1 MKVDLSEFVFKP
13 NFKPVYKRV
22 ESTQENEVY
31 NAQIKKPFISQVDT
45 KGSLALNMD
54 SKRFKEAAA
63 DSLFRRMLQDESD
76 LLKEEDGQVT
86 VPADKAYLITIPGT
100 ATEDSIKADG
110 ISMYLEAS
118 EMSTIEAL
126 AFSYTVEKFD
136 TEAIEIQLNF
146 NSPGSVSA
154 TTDKE

>member
-1 MKVDLSEFVFKP
+1 MTATSTASTLVPVDTVIVDLSEYVFKP

-22 ESTQENEVY
+22 ESTEEDEDF

-54 SKRFKEAAA
+54 SKRYKEATA
-63 DSLFRRMLQDESD
+63 DALLRRMLRDESE

-86 VPADKAYLITIPGT
+86 VPADKATLITIPGK

-126 AFSYTVEKFD
+126 EFTYTV
-136 TEAIEIQLNF
+136 
-146 NSPGSVSA
+146 
-154 TTDKE
+154 

>member
-13 NFKPVYKRV
+13 NFKPVYERV
-22 ESTQENEVY
+22 ESTQDNEAY

-45 KGSLALNMD
+45 KGSFALNMD
-54 SKRFKEAAA
+54 SKRFKEAPA
-63 DSLFRRMLQDESD
+63 DSLFRRMLQNESD

-86 VPADKAYLITIPGT
+86 VPADKAYLIPVPGF

-118 EMSTIEAL
+118 EMSNIEAL
-126 AFSYTVEKFD
+126 EFSYTV
-136 TEAIEIQLNF
+136 
-146 NSPGSVSA
+146 
-154 TTDKE
+154 

>member
-22 ESTQENEVY
+22 ESTQENEDY

-54 SKRFKEAAA
+54 SKRFKEAPA
-63 DSLFRRMLQDESD
+63 DSLFRRMLQDESE

-86 VPADKAYLITIPGT
+86 VPADKAYLITIPGS

-118 EMSTIEAL
+118 EMSNVEAL
-126 AFSYTVEKFD
+126 EFSYT
-136 TEAIEIQLNF
+136 I
-146 NSPGSVSA
+146 
-154 TTDKE
+154 